1 MSERSIRILLAV
13 SLALNVFVL
22 GAAAGAG
29 YIWQAQQGQRDR
41 AGDQRGLRF
50 AAAGLSPD
58 QRKAFRQ
65 ALAEARRQSAA
76 DIEAARVGREAV
88 ARLIEAEP
96 IDAAAV
102 NETLASV
109 RQADMALRGRLEQA
123 IVTFATGLT
132 PADRARL
139 VDGLRGRS
147 NMLRRAG
154 EK

>member
-1 MSERSIRILLAV
+1 MSERSIRVLLAV
-13 SLALNVFVL
+13 SLALNIFVL

-29 YIWQAQQGQRDR
+29 YMWHTQETQRDG

-50 AAAGLSPD
+50 AAAGLSPE

-65 ALAEARRQSAA
+65 ALVEARRQSAA
-76 DIEAARVGREAV
+76 DIEAARTGREAV

-123 IVTFATGLT
+123 VVTFGKELT

-139 VDGLRGRS
+139 VDGLRGRT
-147 NMLRRAG
+147 NMLRRAR

>member
-65 ALAEARRQSAA
+65 ALRRGAA
-76 DIEAARVGREAV
+76 PVGCRH
-88 ARLIEAEP
+88 RSGSGRP
-96 IDAAAV
+96 
-102 NETLASV
+102 
-109 RQADMALRGRLEQA
+109 RGGGA
-123 IVTFATGLT
+123 
-132 PADRARL
+132 PDR
-139 VDGLRGRS
+139 G
-147 NMLRRAG
+147 
-154 EK
+154 

>member
-1 MSERSIRILLAV
+1 MNERSIRILFAV
-13 SLALNVFVL
+13 SLAVNIFVL

-29 YIWQAQQGQRDR
+29 YMWHTQERQRDG

-50 AAAGLSPD
+50 AAAGLSPE

-76 DIEAARVGREAV
+76 DIEAARAGREQI

-102 NETLASV
+102 SETLASV

-123 IVTFATGLT
+123 IVSFATTLT

-147 NMLRRAG
+147 NMLRRAR